1 MKSRAVATTVIL
13 MLVLASCGA
22 RLTREQRLAGIGTGA
37 GGTAV
42 GPGGVDASG
51 SPIPGATGTAGPG
64 GGATSGPGVS
74 GPGAVP
80 APPGG
85 NGGATD
91 KGVTAT
97 QITLAVASD
106 LSGVQGGLFKS
117 THQAMSAWAAMI
129 NSTGGLFGRRVK
141 LQLRDTQAKDTSN
154 QAAVQDSCDDSF
166 ALVGSMSAFDGGGAS
181 AGEACGIPD
190 VTAITVND
198 KRAKAANVYPVYP
211 VRADKIP
218 IGTAN
223 YIKEKYPSVIQNA
236 AMVYL
241 NAGVTKSNAVQRAK
255 AYESVGFKFR
265 YYEVQVLEANYTPT
279 VQRMK
284 DDGIKYVSMV
294 ANYQSIQKLLAAME
308 QQNWFPE
315 VRDWDSVAYAQPFL
329 TCGGGPCTAANGSL
343 IFTNTTLNEEAA
355 GNPELQLYQQWLS
368 RVAPGAKPDY
378 FGFYAWSAGQLFAKV
393 HKDVGAKI
401 TRKSFLAGLKDVHS
415 WNGNGLH
422 AAHDIGNKIMSPCF
436 LYLEVKN
443 AKFVRKDPAS
453 GFMCN
458 KGPVVNT

>member
-1 MKSRAVATTVIL
+1 
-13 MLVLASCGA
+13 
-22 RLTREQRLAGIGTGA
+22 RLAGIG
-37 GGTAV
+37 GG
-42 GPGGVDASG
+42 GGSLVNPNVDASG
-51 SPIPGATGTAGPG
+51 SPLPGATGTAGPG
-64 GGATSGPGVS
+64 GGGTIGPG
-74 GPGAVP
+74 GGGGGAVP

-97 QITLAVASD
+97 SITLTTASD
-106 LSGVQGGLFKS
+106 VSGVQGGLFKS

-129 NSTGGLFGRRVK
+129 NSQGGLFGRRINLK
-141 LQLRDTQAKDTSN
+141 PRDTQARDTQN
-154 QAAVQDSCDDSF
+154 AAVVLDACADSF

-181 AGEACGIPD
+181 AGQECGIPD
-190 VTAITVND
+190 ITAITVND
-198 KRAKAANVYPVYP
+198 KRAKATNVYPVYP

-223 YIKEKYPSVIQNA
+223 YIKEKYPGVIQNA

-241 NAGVTKSNAVQRAK
+241 NAGVTKSNAQQRVK
-255 AYESVGFKFR
+255 AYESVGFKFK
-265 YYEVQVLEANYTPT
+265 YYEVQILEANYTPT
-279 VQRMK
+279 VQKMR
-284 DDGIKYVSMV
+284 DDGVKYVSMV
-294 ANYQSIQKLLAAME
+294 ANYQSIQKLLLAMD

-329 TCGGGPCTAANGSL
+329 SCGGGPCTAADGSL
-343 IFTNTTLNEEAA
+343 IFMNITMNEEAA

-401 TRKSFLAGLKDVHS
+401 TRKAFLDALKSVHS

-436 LYLEVKN
+436 MYVEVKSN
-443 AKFVRKDPAS
+443 KFARKDPAS

>member
-1 MKSRAVATTVIL
+1 MRSRAVLFAAML
-13 MLVLASCGA
+13 MLLLSACGA
-22 RLTREQRLAGIGTGA
+22 RLTREQRLAGIGSVTVGTPGADGVVDPGSTTAPGA
-37 GGTAV
+37 GGTA
-42 GPGGVDASG
+42 A
-51 SPIPGATGTAGPG
+51 PGAGGTTAPGAG
-64 GGATSGPGVS
+64 GGG
-74 GPGAVP
+74 VP

-91 KGVTAT
+91 TGVTAT
-97 QITLAVASD
+97 SITLAVASD
-106 LSGVQGGLFKS
+106 LSGVQGGLFRT

-129 NSTGGLFGRRVK
+129 NSQGGLFGRRVNLK
-141 LQLRDTQAKDTSN
+141 LRDTKARDTSN
-154 QAAVQDSCDDSF
+154 AAEVSDSCKDSF

-181 AGEACGIPD
+181 AGEGCGIPD
-190 VTAITVND
+190 ITAITVND
-198 KRAKAANVYPVYP
+198 KRSKASNVYPVYP

-223 YIKEKYPSVIQNA
+223 YIKEKFPDVIQNA

-241 NAGVTKSNAVQRAK
+241 NAGVTKANAQQRAK
-255 AYESVGFKFR
+255 AYETVGFKFKF
-265 YYEVQVLEANYTPT
+265 YEVQVLEANYTPT

-284 DDGIKYVSMV
+284 DDGIEYVTMV
-294 ANYQSIQKLLAAME
+294 ANYQSIQKLIAAMD
-308 QQNWFPE
+308 QQNWFPK
-315 VRDWDSVAYAQPFL
+315 VRDWDSVAYAQQFL
-329 TCGGGPCTAANGSL
+329 TCSGQPCPGADGSL
-343 IFTNTTLNEEAA
+343 IFMNITMNEEAA

-401 TRKSFLAGLKDVHS
+401 TRKAFLTAIKNVHS

-436 LYLEVKN
+436 MYVEVKG